1 MSLLFSSMN
10 MLLVVSEKLLI
21 FAVLVINDNDF
32 IL

>member
-1 MSLLFSSMN
+1 MSPLFSSMN
-10 MLLVVSEKLLI
+10 MLLVVSDKLLI